1 MWICYS
7 RISCRRYF
15 VNSMSQ
21 NKTIGYA
28 VIGAICSILSLAK
41 PMSNAAK
48 VAIEGIIAALKR
60 LQKIGLAYI
69 VSNRTLWIACILGFV
84 YISACQP
91 EEVRNRVVNSSG
103 FVEAEDLFTPVDTVR
118 FDASVLIGSTSFVDL
133 SGKGNFLLSDDVMK
147 ALHVFT
153 ASGSHIRT
161 FKVTQCNPEHDGSL
175 RSAKFLEN
183 GDMMVA
189 TSQGVFTFNA
199 DGSCKERLP
208 NPIIDNAS
216 FCERRDTVY
225 FFSPS
230 RRPQM
235 HAFSIESGTIRDYD
249 LRMPQFPRTTSV
261 NRGYWGRQIAC
272 FERGVFYRYAESSD
286 GEPLFLDD
294 DPVVHR
300 PMFYRPPKRDIIGR
314 DLTGELM
321 DLGKEFTYSHGLF
334 ELDDD
339 HRLVTFEY
347 PAEANM
353 NIVNMDT
360 QTSISTKSDLF
371 IKLAREGFLY
381 VSGDYE
387 LLPSGEMGNKTLE
400 VWKFHPFDL
409 SSTESSE

>member
-1 MWICYS
+1 
-7 RISCRRYF
+7 
-15 VNSMSQ
+15 MS
-21 NKTIGYA
+21 
-28 VIGAICSILSLAK
+28 S
-41 PMSNAAK
+41 AAK
-48 VAIEGIIAALKR
+48 VAIEGNIAALQR
-60 LQKIGLAYI
+60 LHKIGLACI
-69 VSNRTLWIACILGFV
+69 VNSRIPLYACTLGLV

-91 EEVRNRVVNSSG
+91 EEMRNRVVNSSG

-118 FDASVLIGSTSFVDL
+118 FDASVLIGSIDFVDM
-133 SGKGNFLLSDDVMK
+133 SGKGEFLLTDDVMK

-153 ASGSHIRT
+153 ASGSHVRT
-161 FKVTQCNPEHDGSL
+161 LKITLCNPEHDGML
-175 RSAKFLEN
+175 DSAKFLEN

-199 DGSCKERLP
+199 DGACKERLP
-208 NPIIDNAS
+208 TPIRDNAS

-235 HAFSIESGTIRDYD
+235 HAFSIESGAIRDYD

-261 NRGYWGRQIAC
+261 KRGYSGRQIAC

-321 DLGKEFTYSHGLF
+321 DLAKEFTYSHGLF

-339 HRLVTFEY
+339 HRLVTFQY

-360 QTSISTKSDLF
+360 QTSVSTKSDWF
-371 IKLAREGFLY
+371 IKLARDGFLY
-381 VSGDYE
+381 VSGDNE
-387 LLPSGEMGNKTLE
+387 LLSSGEMGNKTLE
-400 VWKFHPFDL
+400 VWQFHPFDL
-409 SSTESSE
+409 SSTESSK

>member
-1 MWICYS
+1 MNLKKERS
-7 RISCRRYF
+7 
-15 VNSMSQ
+15 
-21 NKTIGYA
+21 A
-28 VIGAICSILSLAK
+28 AIQGLRETGEVASIVTSKPSLF
-41 PMSNAAK
+41 
-48 VAIEGIIAALKR
+48 
-60 LQKIGLAYI
+60 
-69 VSNRTLWIACILGFV
+69 ACILGLAV
-84 YISACQP
+84 ISACQP

-118 FDASVLIGSTSFVDL
+118 FDASVLIGSIRFVDM
-133 SGKGNFLLSDDVMK
+133 SGKGEFLLTDQVMR

-153 ASGSHIRT
+153 ASGDHIRT
-161 FKVTQCNPEHDGSL
+161 FKVTQCNPEHDGAP

-183 GDMMVA
+183 GNIIVV
-189 TSQGVFTFNA
+189 TSQGAYTFNA

-208 NPIIDNAS
+208 TPILANAS

-230 RRPQM
+230 HRPQM

-249 LRMPQFPRTTSV
+249 LRMPLFPRTTSV
-261 NRGYWGRQIAC
+261 NRGYRGRQIAC

-294 DPVVHR
+294 DPIVHR
-300 PMFYRPPKRDIIGR
+300 PILYRPPKRDMTSQGGDRI
-314 DLTGELM
+314 GELM
-321 DLGKEFTYSHGLF
+321 DLAKEFTYSNGLI

-360 QTSISTKSDLF
+360 QTSISTSTDWG
-371 IKLAREGFLY
+371 IMLAREGFLY
-381 VSGDYE
+381 VAGDYE

-400 VWKFHPFDL
+400 VWQFHPFDL
-409 SSTESSE
+409 SSTESSK